1 MYLRYRYRLYPTP
14 EQERQFRLFAGGA
27 RFVWN
32 LFLEWNMRYY
42 EDQKKFLFYND
53 MAKLLTRVKKLDDY
67 KWLGEVSAQVLQ
79 QKLRDLDQSLPN
91 KKYPNRGFP
100 RFKKKSLHRDS
111 FRFPQHVKVKGD
123 FIQFPVIGDVRFDNH
138 RPVLPFKSATVILDG
153 DKWYVS
159 FVVDVPEATPL
170 PAPILESRSVGIDL
184 GISSF
189 VTTSD
194 GQVYDNPRFLDRS
207 LKKIKKHQRR
217 LDRKKKGS
225 NNRKKQQK
233 RVYNAH
239 KKVRNQRADYLHQIS
254 NQITN
259 DYDLI
264 CLEDLNV
271 AGMMKN
277 HCLAR
282 QIGQV
287 GWSTLVN
294 NIIYKAKL
302 KGRYVVLIGR
312 YQPSSKTC
320 SSCGTVKAMPLSD
333 RTYVCTCGLVMDR
346 DVNAARNIH
355 KWGREIHT
363 EGHSGMRNSTS
374 ISHACGGSHVEEEIV
389 LLPADPVK
397 QENG

>member
-14 EQERQFRLFAGGA
+14 EQERQFRKFADGA
-27 RFVWN
+27 RFIWN
-32 LFLEWNMRYY
+32 FFLEWNIRYY
-42 EDQKKFLFYND
+42 EDRREFLFYND
-53 MAKLLTRVKKLDDY
+53 MAKLLTQVKQLDEY
-67 KWLGEVSAQVLQ
+67 KWLASVAVQVLQ
-79 QKLRDLDQSLPN
+79 QKLRDLGDTLPN

-100 RFKKKSLHRDS
+100 KFKKKSLYRDS
-111 FRFPQHVKVKGD
+111 FRFSQKVKVKGD
-123 FIQFPVIGDVRFDNH
+123 FVTLPSIGEVRFDNH
-138 RPVLPFKSATVILDG
+138 RPVPEFKSATVILDG

-159 FVVDVPEATPL
+159 FVADVPESTPL
-170 PAPILESRSVGIDL
+170 PTPIPETRSVGIDL
-184 GISSF
+184 GISSLI
-189 VTTSD
+189 TTSD
-194 GQVYDNPRFLDRS
+194 GQIYDNPRFLDRS

-217 LDRKKKGS
+217 LARNKKGS

-287 GWSTLVN
+287 GWATLVN
-294 NIIYKAKL
+294 NLIYKAKL

-320 SSCGTVKAMPLSD
+320 SGCGAVKDMPLSE

-355 KWGREIHT
+355 RWGRDIHT
-363 EGHSGMRNSTS
+363 EGHSGEVEKS
-374 ISHACGGSHVEEEIV
+374 ISHACGGSHVEEEV
-389 LLPADPVK
+389 FLLPADPMK